1 MPHSSPKCALWLS
14 AQKMMRVVGVPIV
27 VDSWESSVYIQ
38 DARVWVGGRVGVGVG
53 VFFPPRCCSSCA
65 RVYTLGSKR
74 LLLCMAK
81 SQLSAGVWW
90 CRGRRRAVGS
100 SPAPGSP
107 TGKPAGI
114 RIESQVLRQL
124 PSIRI
129 RVGAAGSWA
138 DEKSR
143 GRPPGQRRAPG
154 VRDSGCAAHRVSH
167 AQAQHRATVR
177 R

>member
-1 MPHSSPKCALWLS
+1 MRGRTSLGRRPCRCRCVLS
-14 AQKMMRVVGVPIV
+14 
-27 VDSWESSVYIQ
+27 
-38 DARVWVGGRVGVGVG
+38 
-53 VFFPPRCCSSCA
+53 PRCCSSCA

-100 SPAPGSP
+100 SSPNFSGARGTSPGSP

-114 RIESQVLRQL
+114 RIESQVPDSSHQ
-124 PSIRI
+124 SESG
-129 RVGAAGSWA
+129 GAAGSWA

-154 VRDSGCAAHRVSH
+154 VRDSGCAAHRVSRT
-167 AQAQHRATVR
+167 HRHSTGPQTHSTTLTRTHLLCSYREPVEKPIRA
-177 R
+177 